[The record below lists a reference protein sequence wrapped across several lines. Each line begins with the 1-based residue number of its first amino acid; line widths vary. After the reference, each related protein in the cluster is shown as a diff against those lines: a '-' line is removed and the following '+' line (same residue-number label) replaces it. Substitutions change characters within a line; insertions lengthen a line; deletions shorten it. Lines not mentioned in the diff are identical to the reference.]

1 MPMAKDFVFFGRLC
15 LDFAHTGDMGYG
27 DRFERLRTPSD
38 LCRWLSISPL
48 GLPNVRISLEDLELA
63 KQLRGSLWRV
73 ASALL
78 DRVAPKASDVRLIN
92 LLGRKPCLVRELA
105 AAAQSLRW
113 RQPTIEAAL
122 ATLSQD
128 AIMLFGESEQR
139 SRIRSCENAGCRAIF
154 YDDSRPGLRRWCA
167 SSRCGDRTRAKRY
180 RDRQQLQQIGT

>member
-1 MPMAKDFVFFGRLC
+1 MSMAKDFVFFGRLC

-38 LCRWLSISPL
+38 LGRWLSISPL
-48 GLPNVRISLEDLELA
+48 GLTNVRISVEDLELA

-73 ASALL
+73 TSSLL
-78 DRVAPKASDVRLIN
+78 DRVAPKAGDVRLIN
-92 LLGRKPCLVRELA
+92 LLGSKPCLLRELA
-105 AAAQSLRW
+105 GAAQSLRW

-128 AIMLFGESEQR
+128 AIMLFGEPEQR
-139 SRIRSCENAGCRAIF
+139 SRIRRCENIGCRAIF

-180 RDRQQLQQIGT
+180 RDRQQLQQI